1 MEELKKNY
9 DLKEKGKDKYAI
21 NEKIECVLDT
31 KELWKIEKVEGYNLQ
46 SIEKYY
52 EFLKESNREKDK
64 VRIPLIEKYIK
75 KGEITNMNTIIYLIK
90 HAEELEEKGI
100 KNTNESSQLM
110 NEKYILSVKG
120 EEQAKELSEN
130 PELQNI
136 DILWSSSYSR
146 AKGTAKY
153 ITYKNNIDINI
164 DSNLNERKLG
174 NIEDLAKWME
184 GKKYGVVQSYLL
196 DRRYKGRDGESCE
209 EATQRVSDFLN
220 FILEDYKGKRIAL
233 VSHGALLSFLLTNWC
248 ELNEDVKLIWNN
260 KIIEIKEPSITK
272 LTFDDGNLINI
283 ESINI

>member
-1 MEELKKNY
+1 
-9 DLKEKGKDKYAI
+9 
-21 NEKIECVLDT
+21 
-31 KELWKIEKVEGYNLQ
+31 
-46 SIEKYY
+46 
-52 EFLKESNREKDK
+52 
-64 VRIPLIEKYIK
+64 
-75 KGEITNMNTIIYLIK
+75 MNTIIYLVK

-153 ITYKNNIDINI
+153 IAYKNNIDINI